1 MSCRIWIER
10 GKKRVQTASR
20 RKRFFDLARE
30 ARSFACGAFT
40 GNELLVTMRGSE
52 DIGALE
58 ARELVGS

>member
-1 MSCRIWIER
+1 MSFRIWIER

-40 GNELLVTMRGSE
+40 GNELFVIMGGSE
-52 DIGALE
+52 DIGGLE
-58 ARELVGS
+58 DRELVGN